1 MGSFSNSSSV
11 INEEDKNFY
20 YATQWS
26 LIRSRFRQHR
36 LASISL
42 IFLGL
47 LYLFAIFSDFL
58 VPYSSTQ
65 RFSKYNFSAP
75 TSIHIYD
82 SEAGFS
88 SPFVY
93 GQKKILDKK
102 TFSWKYEPDLTK
114 KVYIQFFTEGEE
126 YSLFGIFKS
135 NIHLFGI
142 DEETPVFLFGSDRL
156 GRDVFSRTIHGSQF
170 EFLNWHFAWRSLW
183 ILRWLY

>member
-1 MGSFSNSSSV
+1 MGNFPNSSSV
-11 INEEDKNFY
+11 INEENNNFY

-26 LIRSRFRQHR
+26 LIRLRFRQHR

-42 IFLGL
+42 IFLCL

-82 SEAGFS
+82 SEACFS

-93 GQKKILDKK
+93 GQKKY
-102 TFSWKYEPDLTK
+102 WTK
-114 KVYIQFFTEGEE
+114 KHFPGNTNLIWPRKSTFNFSQREKSIAYLASSKVT
-126 YSLFGIFKS
+126 SIF
-135 NIHLFGI
+135 L
-142 DEETPVFLFGSDRL
+142 E
-156 GRDVFSRTIHGSQF
+156 
-170 EFLNWHFAWRSLW
+170 
-183 ILRWLY
+183 